1 MHTTLVSV
9 PELRQHLTDPD
20 WCVVDCRH
28 DLTDHSLGLKAYQQ
42 GHVPGAVFA
51 RIEDDL
57 SGPKTGG
64 NGRHPLPDRAALA
77 QRLRDWGIGN
87 DTQIVAYDANGGSF
101 AGRLWWLARWLGHA
115 KVALLDGGWPAWLAE
130 TGLSSVEPVRRAS
143 GSFETRD
150 PLVRLIDADA
160 VQAMRSDPNLLLVDV
175 RAPERYRGETEPLDP
190 VAGHIPGAV
199 NRFWQANL
207 TSAAAGK
214 FKSPRE
220 LRAELDALRDGRAP
234 TQIAAY
240 CGSGVTACHLVLAL
254 EIAGLPGAAIY
265 PGSWSEWVADR
276 ARPVATGATP

>member
-9 PELRQHLTDPD
+9 QELQQHLADAD

-28 DLTDHSLGLKAYQQ
+28 DLTDHSLGQVQYQA
-42 GHVPGAVFA
+42 GHIPSAQFA

-57 SGPKTGG
+57 SGPKTGR
-64 NGRHPLPDRAALA
+64 NGRHPLPDRDALV
-77 QRLRDWGIGN
+77 QRFRDWGIGN

-101 AGRLWWLARWLGHA
+101 AARLWWLARWLGHA

-130 TGLSSVEPVRRAS
+130 TGLASTDAPARAR
-143 GSFETRD
+143 GNFEARD
-150 PLVRLIDADA
+150 PLVRLLDTGA
-160 VQAMRSDPNLLLVDV
+160 VQSLRNDPNLLLVDV
-175 RAPERYRGETEPLDP
+175 RAPERYRGEQEPLDP

-207 TSAAAGK
+207 TSPAESR

-240 CGSGVTACHLVLAL
+240 CGSGVTACHLILAL

-276 ARPVATGATP
+276 ARPVATGPTP